1 MCSQITIQFNLDRNI
16 DGAAQ
21 DVQAAINAA
30 QGSLPKRLPTPP
42 TYRKVNPADAPI
54 MITAVQSQTLPLT
67 TVDDYAENVLSQQ
80 ITQVEGVAQ
89 VQASGQQKP
98 SLRVEVDPA
107 RLFDAGLT
115 LEDVRA
121 VLPKATADAP
131 KGEFEGQDNALTIY
145 ANDQVITPDRL
156 GATLVLSQALTLYT
170 TPVIYLYLETLRRWL
185 TPSKTVKMPRLAA
198 KMNAAE

>member
-30 QGSLPKRLPTPP
+30 QGSLPKGLPTPP

-121 VLPKATADAP
+121 VLSKVTADAP